1 MIKTSVHSGWA
12 RAASLVFT
20 FIALVAVGVG
30 SARAQ
35 PAAYP
40 SKPVVIISPYAPGG
54 GNDVIARAMA
64 VRLGQK
70 LGQPVIVENKPGAN
84 AVIGADY
91 VAKQPADGYTIVLLP
106 TQHVYNSAIYEKMPF
121 DAVKDFTPIAMVG
134 TAPVVVAAR
143 AGAPFKNLQELI
155 QYAKQRPANDV
166 TFSTA
171 GAGSTGHLAGALLAQ
186 VVGVQFQH
194 IAYKGAAPAAQ
205 ALLSGEVMLSIS
217 PPASLLPHVR
227 AGKMVAIG
235 MTGSKRSMA
244 APDVPT
250 IREQGLKDYDAG
262 LWYGF
267 FGPANMPRE
276 VVAKLNAAIN
286 AVLDDKD
293 VKDVLAKAGV
303 DPAGTTSEEFTKMV
317 LADVKRWPPIVK
329 AAGVKLD

>member
-1 MIKTSVHSGWA
+1 MKRSMQLGWT
-12 RAASLVFT
+12 RAASLFGVVFSL
-20 FIALVAVGVG
+20 ASVGLG
-30 SARAQ
+30 SAWAQ
-35 PAAYP
+35 GYP
-40 SKPVVIISPYAPGG
+40 SKPVVIVSPYAPGG

-64 VRLGQK
+64 IRLSQK

-91 VAKQPADGYTIVLLP
+91 VAKQPADGYSIVLLP
-106 TQHVYNSAIYEKMPF
+106 TQHVYNSAIYEKLPF
-121 DAVKDFTPIAMVG
+121 DPVKDFTPISVVG
-134 TAPVVVAAR
+134 TAPVVVATR

-155 QYAKQRPANDV
+155 QYAKQKPANEV

-194 IAYKGAAPAAQ
+194 VAYKGAAPAAQ
-205 ALLSGEVMLSIS
+205 ALLSGEVMVSIS

-227 AGKMVAIG
+227 AGKMVAVG
-235 MTGSKRSMA
+235 MTGSKRSAA
-244 APDVPT
+244 APDIPT

-267 FGPANMPRE
+267 FGPANMPRD
-276 VVAKLNAAIN
+276 VVTKLNAAIN
-286 AVLDDKD
+286 AVLEDKD
-293 VKDVLAKAGV
+293 VREVLAKSGV
-303 DPAGTTSEEFTKMV
+303 DPAGSTPEEFTRMV

>member
-1 MIKTSVHSGWA
+1 MIKTAMPSRWT
-12 RAASLVFT
+12 RAVRLIS
-20 FIALVAVGVG
+20 ALFVLAGSGVG
-30 SARAQ
+30 AAWGQ
-35 PAAYP
+35 GFPA
-40 SKPVVIISPYAPGG
+40 KPVVIISPYAPGG

-106 TQHVYNSAIYEKMPF
+106 TQHVYNSAIYEKLPF
-121 DAVKDFTPIAMVG
+121 DPVKDFTPIAMVG
-134 TAPVVVAAR
+134 TAPVIVATR

-155 QYAKQRPANDV
+155 QYARQKPANEV

-194 IAYKGAAPAAQ
+194 VAYKGAAPAAQ
-205 ALLSGEVMLSIS
+205 ALLSGEVMVSIS

-227 AGKMVAIG
+227 AGKMLAIG
-235 MTGSKRSMA
+235 MTGSKRSAA
-244 APDVPT
+244 APDIPT

-267 FGPANMPRE
+267 FGPANMPRD
-276 VVAKLNAAIN
+276 VVTRLNAAIN
-286 AVLDDKD
+286 AVLEDKD
-293 VKDVLAKAGV
+293 VKDVLAKSGV
-303 DPAGTTSEEFTKMV
+303 DPAGTTPEEFTRMV
-317 LADVKRWPPIVK
+317 LADVKRWPPIVR

>member
-1 MIKTSVHSGWA
+1 MKRSMQLGWT
-12 RAASLVFT
+12 RAASLFLAFVSL
-20 FIALVAVGVG
+20 AGVG
-30 SARAQ
+30 QGSAWAQ
-35 PAAYP
+35 GYP
-40 SKPVVIISPYAPGG
+40 TKTVVIVSPYAPGG

-64 VRLGQK
+64 IRLSQK

-91 VAKQPADGYTIVLLP
+91 VAKQPADGYSIVLLP

-134 TAPVVVAAR
+134 TAPVIVATR

-155 QYAKQRPANDV
+155 QYAKQKPANEV

-194 IAYKGAAPAAQ
+194 VAYKGAAPAAQ
-205 ALLSGEVMLSIS
+205 ALLSGEVMVSIS

-235 MTGSKRSMA
+235 MTGSKRSAA
-244 APDVPT
+244 APDIPT

-267 FGPANMPRE
+267 FGPANMPRD
-276 VVAKLNAAIN
+276 VVTKLNAAIN
-286 AVLDDKD
+286 AVLEDKD
-293 VKDVLAKAGV
+293 VRDVLAKSGV
-303 DPAGTTSEEFTKMV
+303 DPAGSTPEEFTRMV